1 MGGFCSPTNEALR
14 DEILNNTNLNNKYNF
29 LNRYDIIRITLLVA
43 LAIGI
48 LWMVL
53 VQICPRIMAGVA
65 IGLGSLLM
73 LVGGIHLLID
83 NDEGWSGGAGFWR
96 ILIAVLLI
104 LFAILFFVMLFM
116 YRRRIKI
123 AGILLHYAAKF
134 LG

>member
-1 MGGFCSPTNEALR
+1 
-14 DEILNNTNLNNKYNF
+14 
-29 LNRYDIIRITLLVA
+29 
-43 LAIGI
+43 
-48 LWMVL
+48 MVL

-73 LVGGIHLLID
+73 LVGGILLLID